1 MDAKLA
7 ILGLIALVGIIFLTM
22 YGKKVFKNS
31 GGFKTLSLIL
41 GLGLLLYAGVG
52 AGAQFGWYDLGET
65 GGKIFLSASDVPSGT
80 GNGGVV
86 CSNGQVLVNGVCQ
99 NPSGG
104 ATTYQP
110 TASYTTV
117 DKFAATTTVSGTSYY
132 KINSEKATTTAQTN
146 VNKGDQIT
154 YWVDNST
161 YWVKPAVETAGNG
174 VTPVQAESWNN
185 GTATVTIYDTVNRQD
200 TTSGA
205 YNTSMGANK
214 QGNIEITYQ
223 GTAKK
228 SASPFGGVMVS
239 EYNSTISSLTC
250 TGDDLLDSNPY
261 HVTYTV
267 TSTANTWKPYA
278 YGPSIDDGSGSV
290 RRVSCQFVNGA
301 TAVGAGSAYYFKFI
315 PANYYVTNDGDIV
328 LDTEKF
334 ANGVNT
340 RTGSVINQP
349 SVTGYWGA

>member
-22 YGKKVFKNS
+22 YGKKVFKS
-31 GGFKTLSLIL
+31 KGGFKTLSLIL
-41 GLGLLLYAGVG
+41 GLALIAYALVG

-65 GGKIFLSASDVPSGT
+65 GGKIFLSASVPSAVV
-80 GNGGVV
+80 NGGD
-86 CSNGQVLVNGVCQ
+86 VNTNTNTGSGSGV
-99 NPSGG
+99 
-104 ATTYQP
+104 TTYQP
-110 TASYTTV
+110 TASYTTF
-117 DKFAATTTVSGTSYY
+117 DKYASTTTVSGTSYY
-132 KINSEKATTTAQTN
+132 KVGSNKATTTAQTN

-161 YWVKPAVETAGNG
+161 YWVKPAVETAGAG
-174 VTPVQAESWNN
+174 VTSIEAEAYAN
-185 GTATVTIYDTVNRQD
+185 GTATITLYDTVNRQSSD
-200 TTSGA
+200 SGT

-214 QGNIEITYQ
+214 QANEELTYQ
-223 GTAKK
+223 GTAKQ
-228 SASPFGGVMVS
+228 SASPFGGVMIV
-239 EYNSTISSLTC
+239 EYNSTISSVTC
-250 TGDDLLDSNPY
+250 TGDDLLNSNPY

-267 TSTANTWKPYA
+267 TATTNTYKPYA
-278 YGPSIDDGSGSV
+278 YGPSLDDGTGSV
-290 RRVSCQFVNGA
+290 RKINCQFQNGA

-334 ANGVNT
+334 ANGVTT

-349 SVTGYWGA
+349 SLTAYWGA